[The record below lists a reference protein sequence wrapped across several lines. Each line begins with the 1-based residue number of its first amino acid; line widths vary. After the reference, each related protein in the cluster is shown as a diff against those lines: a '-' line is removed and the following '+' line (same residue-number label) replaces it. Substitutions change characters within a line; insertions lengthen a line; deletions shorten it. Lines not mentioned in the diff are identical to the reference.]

1 MGTFFVYILKSSVC
15 LALFYLFYRLLLS
28 KETFHR
34 FNRVALLGILFLS
47 LFIPL
52 LEVTTAQPTEMAHT
66 MLTLEQLL
74 AMVDFYSQD
83 TVAVAPVEVKEITLS
98 GIQIT
103 LVIYLAG
110 IVFFACRNIY
120 SLIRLFLLLRS
131 GRKEIFHS
139 GIRLIIH
146 NKEIA
151 PFSWMKYIVISE
163 ADLEENGRE
172 ILIHETAHISNHHSV
187 DLLVADLCIF
197 FQWFNPASWLLKQEL
212 QNIHEYEAD
221 ETVIKE
227 GVDAKQYQLLLIKKA
242 VGTSLY
248 SMANSFNHSTLKKR
262 ITMMLKEKSNPWARL
277 KYLYVLPLAAIAV
290 TAFARP
296 EISQKAKEISAVKVN
311 DLAAIVETKTVE
323 NVASGVNAVVNLTDV
338 PEIPVVKDTADV
350 KKKETAGKS
359 SEDGVFWVAEKMPE
373 FPGGNGAV
381 AEYVRENMK
390 YPAIAKEKGTQG
402 RVIVQFVVNKKGKIV
417 SPKVARSVDPD
428 LDKEAIRLIKSMP
441 DWIPGTQGG
450 KAVDVKYTL
459 PVSFRLDGDSSANTN
474 TASSE
479 EKTGGPLFIIDGK
492 EAAPNTINAIDPNW
506 IKSISVLKDAS
517 ATAIYGSRAKEG
529 AIIIT
534 LMTKEEY
541 QAKQNEKTLGDKI
554 DALQN
559 KLNSNDVKKVSYF
572 LDDKEVS
579 DTELQTLRQ
588 NKASEYDVVTV
599 ETDGKPAVK
608 IKTKPVSNITIRGL
622 KGTVKSVNGTPVF
635 PDTSD
640 NENRVAGKVCD
651 TDGNPVIGAC
661 VLVEGTTIGTV
672 TDLNGTFKLETLKG
686 SVLSVS
692 YIDMQTAK
700 VKVEDAGPLI
710 ITLKAD

>member
-1 MGTFFVYILKSSVC
+1 
-15 LALFYLFYRLLLS
+15 
-28 KETFHR
+28 
-34 FNRVALLGILFLS
+34 
-47 LFIPL
+47 
-52 LEVTTAQPTEMAHT
+52 
-66 MLTLEQLL
+66 
-74 AMVDFYSQD
+74 
-83 TVAVAPVEVKEITLS
+83 
-98 GIQIT
+98 
-103 LVIYLAG
+103 
-110 IVFFACRNIY
+110 
-120 SLIRLFLLLRS
+120 
-131 GRKEIFHS
+131 
-139 GIRLIIH
+139 
-146 NKEIA
+146 
-151 PFSWMKYIVISE
+151 
-163 ADLEENGRE
+163 
-172 ILIHETAHISNHHSV
+172 
-187 DLLVADLCIF
+187 
-197 FQWFNPASWLLKQEL
+197 
-212 QNIHEYEAD
+212 
-221 ETVIKE
+221 
-227 GVDAKQYQLLLIKKA
+227 
-242 VGTSLY
+242 
-248 SMANSFNHSTLKKR
+248 
-262 ITMMLKEKSNPWARL
+262 MMLKEKSNPWARL

-459 PVSFRLDGDSSANTN
+459 PVSFRLDGDSSANAN

-517 ATAIYGSRAKEG
+517 ATATYGSRAKEG

>member
-47 LFIPL
+47 LLIPL

-242 VGTSLY
+242 VGTRLY
-248 SMANSFNHSTLKKR
+248 SMANSFNHRTLKKR

-338 PEIPVVKDTADV
+338 PEISVVKDTADV

>member
-47 LFIPL
+47 LLIPL

-110 IVFFACRNIY
+110 IEFLACRNIY

-242 VGTSLY
+242 VGTRLY

-373 FPGGNGAV
+373 FPSGNGAV

-459 PVSFRLDGDSSANTN
+459 PVSFRLDGDSSANAN

>member
-1 MGTFFVYILKSSVC
+1 
-15 LALFYLFYRLLLS
+15 
-28 KETFHR
+28 
-34 FNRVALLGILFLS
+34 
-47 LFIPL
+47 
-52 LEVTTAQPTEMAHT
+52 
-66 MLTLEQLL
+66 
-74 AMVDFYSQD
+74 
-83 TVAVAPVEVKEITLS
+83 
-98 GIQIT
+98 
-103 LVIYLAG
+103 
-110 IVFFACRNIY
+110 
-120 SLIRLFLLLRS
+120 
-131 GRKEIFHS
+131 
-139 GIRLIIH
+139 
-146 NKEIA
+146 
-151 PFSWMKYIVISE
+151 
-163 ADLEENGRE
+163 
-172 ILIHETAHISNHHSV
+172 
-187 DLLVADLCIF
+187 
-197 FQWFNPASWLLKQEL
+197 
-212 QNIHEYEAD
+212 
-221 ETVIKE
+221 
-227 GVDAKQYQLLLIKKA
+227 
-242 VGTSLY
+242 
-248 SMANSFNHSTLKKR
+248 
-262 ITMMLKEKSNPWARL
+262 MMLKEKSNPWARL

-459 PVSFRLDGDSSANTN
+459 PVSFRLDGDSSANAH

-541 QAKQNEKTLGDKI
+541 QAEQNEKTLGDKI

>member
-47 LFIPL
+47 LLIPL

-242 VGTSLY
+242 VGTRLY

-338 PEIPVVKDTADV
+338 PEISVVKDTADV

-390 YPAIAKEKGTQG
+390 YPAIAKDKGAQG

-459 PVSFRLDGDSSANTN
+459 PVSFRLDGDSSANAN

-640 NENRVAGKVCD
+640 NENRVVGKVCD